1 MKKTKDTIYYRDKR
15 AHNRFHYRF
24 QWHAYLLILPAF
36 IFVTI
41 FVVAPLII
49 SFVRSFFEYE
59 TGIFNKGMNYVM
71 VLTDP
76 EFLITFRNV
85 FFIALM
91 LVVLMLTTS
100 FLYANCLN
108 SLDNKLSRFAR
119 TMIFVPFFISGII
132 SSLMF
137 STIFDVSEGLIG
149 YLYYTRGVYFDADI
163 PGGLTHVTLAG
174 EYVIGGGNFW
184 PYFLIIL
191 PTWWGGFGYQA
202 LMMFAGIIN
211 IPKEY
216 YEAAS
221 IDGAS
226 ATRKMFSI
234 TLPNMKNYF
243 VLVLVNL
250 VTGYFQMFEI
260 PKMMTG
266 GGPEKYSKLF
276 GMELM
281 RTESPVL
288 WLYSSVLGQ
297 AGGPDRNIAVA
308 GAFLIMVFVTIANIL
323 VFKVF
328 KSEKSMDS

>member
-1 MKKTKDTIYYRDKR
+1 VKKAKDTIYYRDKR

-49 SFVRSFFEYE
+49 SFVRSFFEY
-59 TGIFNKGMNYVM
+59 TGGFYNFPANYKR

-76 EFLITFRNV
+76 EFLVTFRNV
-85 FFIALM
+85 FIIAFILI
-91 LVVLMLTTS
+91 VLMLTTS

-119 TMIFVPFFISGII
+119 TMIFIPFFISGII

-137 STIFDVSEGLIG
+137 ATMFDSVSGLAG
-149 YLYYTRGVYFDADI
+149 YLYYVKGVNLSADV
-163 PGGLTHVTLAG
+163 PGGIVNATLAG

-221 IDGAS
+221 IDGAN
-226 ATRKMFSI
+226 AFRKMFNI

-276 GMELM
+276 NMDLN

-297 AGGPDRNIAVA
+297 AGGPDRNVAVA
-308 GAFLIMVFVTIANIL
+308 GAFLIMIIVTVANIL
-323 VFKVF
+323 VFKIF